1 MGEELIDMAP
11 KSYSTLYILFCCFM
25 AFVMCLKIILC
36 LKIWKDHCCKTTSN
50 VEEPETI
57 PNQENIVKITDM
69 WVSQENED
77 QKLILNQ
84 MNQQM
89 AELRCVAK
97 EVGVDTKQGIKNDL
111 TCRNGTH

>member
-1 MGEELIDMAP
+1 MAGEIIAEMF
-11 KSYSTLYILFCCFM
+11 STLLMIFCFSM
-25 AFVMCLKIILC
+25 AFVMCIKIC
-36 LKIWKDHCCKTTSN
+36 KDHCSCCKSTSN

-57 PNQENIVKITDM
+57 PNPEDIVKITDM
-69 WVSQENED
+69 WVSQENDD

-111 TCRNGTH
+111 TCM